1 MEFNLYCSETRL
13 GGGIESPILIFCAI
27 CISRVCPIASAFST
41 IESSTY
47 CINSSSAVFS
57 KQTRIE
63 GWAMV
68 EEPRNENR
76 NKPWTKA
83 SGEVL

>member
-27 CISRVCPIASAFST
+27 CISRVCPITSAFST

-47 CINSSSAVFS
+47 CINSSSA
-57 KQTRIE
+57 
-63 GWAMV
+63 
-68 EEPRNENR
+68 EPLDLSIMFLVD
-76 NKPWTKA
+76 
-83 SGEVL
+83 SGGTVRQI

>member
-27 CISRVCPIASAFST
+27 RISRVCPITSAFST

-47 CINSSSAVFS
+47 CINSSSA
-57 KQTRIE
+57 
-63 GWAMV
+63 
-68 EEPRNENR
+68 EPL
-76 NKPWTKA
+76 A
-83 SGEVL
+83 LSIMFLVDSGGTVMQL